1 MKNTFAN
8 PGRDE
13 LLSVRRKS
21 RSLYWAVGIFS
32 AFVNLLML
40 TGPLYMMQVYDR
52 VLGSRSEA
60 TLVALSLLVLFLY
73 GMMGILDGVRGRVM
87 RRVAARF
94 QAALDHRVF
103 DAMIRRSAVS
113 ADPEAQTGLADLE
126 SVQKLI
132 ASPVLMAAFDLP
144 WTPFFLAG
152 IALFHPWLGLLALCG
167 GAVLVAIALTNQLM
181 SAAPG
186 KSASISGHRATLQS
200 EEIRTEAEMIQ
211 AMGMRDSAFQRWQA
225 ARGQALRDSVVAMD
239 VSGGFST
246 LTRTLRLF
254 LQSAILGLG
263 AYLTLEGE
271 VTGGAMIASS
281 ILMGR
286 ALAPIEMGLGQWP
299 VVQRARRGWQNLEQL
314 LSKTP
319 PELQRTALPKP
330 RAVLT
335 VEALAATAPGDNRPL
350 LRNVSFRVEPG
361 EAIGVIGPSGSGKS
375 TLARVLT
382 GAWRAAAGT
391 VRLDGAALSQY
402 DPSVLGGH
410 IGYLPQRVQL
420 FDGTIAQNIAR
431 LAEVPDAQAVVEAAR
446 KAAAH
451 EMIVQLPEGYDTK
464 VKSGGGR
471 LSGGQMQ
478 RIGLARALYGDP
490 VIVIL
495 DEPNSNLDNDGS
507 IALNNAIKR
516 LKSEGKSV
524 LIMAHR
530 PAAIQECDKLL
541 VIDQG
546 TMMAFGPKDEVLRK
560 MVANHRDLKG
570 APPASTTVAS
580 VAPQTMTGSQPVAQA
595 DPNPSSETPPT
606 QPPAPS
612 GRSLLK
618 SARRPKQ

>member
-1 MKNTFAN
+1 MKKTFSNA
-8 PGRDE
+8 GRDE
-13 LLSVRRKS
+13 LLAVRQRS
-21 RSLYWAVGIFS
+21 RALYWGVALFS

-73 GMMGILDGVRGRVM
+73 GMMGLLDAVRGRIM

-94 QAALDHRVF
+94 QADLDQRVF

-113 ADPEAQTGLADLE
+113 TDPEAQTGLSDLE
-126 SVQKLI
+126 SIQRLI
-132 ASPVLMAAFDLP
+132 GSPVTMAAFDLP
-144 WTPFFLAG
+144 WTPVFLFG
-152 IALFHPWLGLLALCG
+152 IALFHPWLGMLAVVG
-167 GAVLVAIALTNQLM
+167 GAILIAIAILNQML
-181 SAAPG
+181 SVEPG
-186 KSASISGHRATLQS
+186 KAAMKSSHRATLQS
-200 EEIRTEAEMIQ
+200 EEIRNEAEMIQ
-211 AMGMRDSAFQRWQA
+211 AMGMRDSAFRRWQ
-225 ARGQALRDSVVAMD
+225 RSRSQALADNVAAAD
-239 VSGGFST
+239 VTGSFGT
-246 LTRTLRLF
+246 LTKTLRLF
-254 LQSAILGLG
+254 LQSAMLGLG
-263 AYLTLEGE
+263 AYLTLQGL
-271 VTGGAMIASS
+271 VSPGAMIAGS

-286 ALAPIEMGLGQWP
+286 ALAPIELGLGQWP
-299 VVQRARRGWQNLEQL
+299 AVQRARKGWQNLEEL
-314 LSKTP
+314 LAKTP
-319 PELQRTALPKP
+319 PEPNRTALPKP
-330 RAVLT
+330 RAILDVQ
-335 VEALAATAPGDNRPL
+335 ALAATAPGESRPL

-402 DPSVLGGH
+402 DPAVLGNH

-431 LAEVPDAQAVVEAAR
+431 LASEPDADQVVEAAK

-451 EMIVQLPEGYDTK
+451 DMIVQLPDGYDTA
-464 VKSGGGR
+464 VRSGGGR

-507 IALNNAIKR
+507 VALNAAIKR
-516 LKSEGKSV
+516 LKAEDKSV

-530 PAAIQECDKLL
+530 PAAIQECDKIL

-546 TMMAFGPKDEVLRK
+546 TMAAFGPKDEVMRK
-560 MVANHRDLKG
+560 MVSNHRDIRQGTSG
-570 APPASTTVAS
+570 AAAQSAAQPAVQAGR
-580 VAPQTMTGSQPVAQA
+580 QKITGKIGGGSK
-595 DPNPSSETPPT
+595 
-606 QPPAPS
+606 
-612 GRSLLK
+612 L
-618 SARRPKQ
+618 